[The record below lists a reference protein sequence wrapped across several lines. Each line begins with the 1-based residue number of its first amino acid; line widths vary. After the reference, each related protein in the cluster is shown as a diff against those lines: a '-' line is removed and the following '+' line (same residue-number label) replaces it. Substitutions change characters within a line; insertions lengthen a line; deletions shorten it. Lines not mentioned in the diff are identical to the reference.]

1 MENYNDNSN
10 NFIKYN
16 ELSNK
21 TIDLNFYQQIE
32 LSYRY
37 MKLKEKQ
44 IEFCKMQ
51 IAHLQ
56 KNKPYWFQTKDLH
69 GYQEDIELIEEQI
82 CEYYRLINNEVKLI
96 DKIRDK
102 ILKENS

>member
-1 MENYNDNSN
+1 
-10 NFIKYN
+10 
-16 ELSNK
+16 
-21 TIDLNFYQQIE
+21 
-32 LSYRY
+32 
-37 MKLKEKQ
+37 
-44 IEFCKMQ
+44 MQ

-69 GYQEDIELIEEQI
+69 GYHEDIELIEEQI

>member
-1 MENYNDNSN
+1 MKITIEPLDFPSE
-10 NFIKYN
+10 IKN
-16 ELSNK
+16 
-21 TIDLNFYQQIE
+21 
-32 LSYRY
+32 
-37 MKLKEKQ
+37 KLKMKVSMANLK
-44 IEFCKMQ
+44 IEFCKMK